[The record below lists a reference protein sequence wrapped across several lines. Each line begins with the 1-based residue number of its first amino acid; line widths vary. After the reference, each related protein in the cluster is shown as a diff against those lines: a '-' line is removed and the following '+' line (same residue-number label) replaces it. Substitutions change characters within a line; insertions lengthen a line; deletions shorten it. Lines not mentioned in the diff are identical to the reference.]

1 MTLLF
6 SENFLKTYVRPLWA
20 AWAEASTVAVITT
33 SDDSVRLPYSPVV
46 PTIVRLLRISPDIA
60 ADARDVGRAHPLRT
74 VLRRQQNRIPP
85 PPGRGLLTPQ
95 TTVPCPIAVRPHNR
109 DTARRKR
116 PPFRRTTPQIA
127 APHDGYGGRIQL
139 PRAHAFL
146 TGRLRRASPVPRRD
160 AALRLRGAR

>member
-20 AWAEASTVAVITT
+20 AWAAASTVAVTTT
-33 SDDSVRLPYSPVV
+33 SDDGPIAVFACNSNDCATS
-46 PTIVRLLRISPDIA
+46 TDIVGHRRGC
-60 ADARDVGRAHPLRT
+60 ARHRRAHPLRT
-74 VLRRQQNRIPP
+74 VLRRQQNRRPP

-95 TTVPCPIAVRPHNR
+95 TTVPRPTDARPHNR

-127 APHDGYGGRIQL
+127 APHDGYGGRIRL